1 VAAQQF
7 QGVQG
12 LRALANDV
20 TDVLA
25 GGQMIRNGD
34 AKYLYGGHT
43 HVRRMSVVRYLWR
56 QTFSVLA
63 LGICEV
69 DLALFILKLV
79 FCAHRSTLIMQFCQS
94 GAGISSWDSNIAV
107 TVVRLLR

>member
-1 VAAQQF
+1 MRQRVVAHAVAAQQF

-34 AKYLYGGHT
+34 AKHLYGGHT
-43 HVRRMSVVRYLWR
+43 SNVRYLCSR
-56 QTFSVLA
+56 PSA
-63 LGICEV
+63 
-69 DLALFILKLV
+69 
-79 FCAHRSTLIMQFCQS
+79 
-94 GAGISSWDSNIAV
+94 
-107 TVVRLLR
+107 